1 MFELFMKHSRSK
13 LIIVSVGSAIAIV
26 SLAIFIPPL
35 IMIPDYRVKVD
46 AIKIQDV
53 VQISNVRITNTGKL
67 VLTDLKV
74 NFGEGDVQSFARLE
88 SGKTIWVSPKASSLT
103 TVTVTTSEGITL
115 VKYFREPVSM
125 VAFGPG

>member
-35 IMIPDYRVKVD
+35 IMIPDYRVEVD
-46 AIKIQDV
+46 AIKVQDV
-53 VQISNVRITNTGKL
+53 VQISNVRISNTGKL

-74 NFGEGDVQSFARLE
+74 DFGEGDVQSFARLE
-88 SGKTIWVSPKASSLT
+88 AGKTIWVSPKASNLT

-115 VKYFREPVSM
+115 VKDFREPMSM